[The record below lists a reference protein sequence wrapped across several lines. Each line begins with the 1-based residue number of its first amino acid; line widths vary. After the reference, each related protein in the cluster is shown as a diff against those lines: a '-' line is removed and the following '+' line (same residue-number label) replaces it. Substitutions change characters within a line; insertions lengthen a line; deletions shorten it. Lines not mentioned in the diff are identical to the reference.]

1 MQLWLDGQKST
12 ELRSGTDEA
21 SVPAQKTMA
30 NDREK
35 EAAARAS
42 LQFVRDGHVVGLG
55 TGSTAA
61 YFIQL
66 LGEQVRNGLRI
77 RGIPT
82 SDRSRELALSLG
94 IPLLT
99 LDDCQEID
107 VTVDGA
113 DEVDPQLRLI
123 KGGGG
128 ALLREKIVASATR
141 QMIVVADASKRVER
155 LGKFPLPVEVIRFAQ
170 ALVANRIAA
179 LGAEVQLRRDAT
191 GNPYLTDENNHIL
204 DCRFGEIRDP
214 DGLAQTLSGTPGV
227 VEHGLFIGMASVAL
241 FARGS
246 EIVELRRQVS

>member
-1 MQLWLDGQKST
+1 
-12 ELRSGTDEA
+12 
-21 SVPAQKTMA
+21 MA
-30 NDREK
+30 NDQEK

-42 LQFVRDGHVVGLG
+42 LRFLKDGQVVGLG

-61 YFIQL
+61 YFIKL
-66 LGEQVRNGLRI
+66 LGEEVKKGLRI

-82 SDRSRELALSLG
+82 SLRSGELAMSLG
-94 IPLLT
+94 IPVIT

-141 QMIVVADASKRVER
+141 QMIVVADESKQVQR
-155 LGKFPLPVEVIRFAQ
+155 LGKFPLPVEVIRFAE
-170 ALVANRIAA
+170 ALIAKRISA
-179 LGAEVQLRRDAT
+179 LGAEVRLRRDGAD
-191 GNPYLTDENNHIL
+191 NAFLTDQNNHIL
-204 DCRFGEIRDP
+204 DCRFGEIGDP
-214 DGLAQTLSGTPGV
+214 ATLARQLSDMPGV

-246 EIVELRRQVS
+246 EIVELKRN

>member
-1 MQLWLDGQKST
+1 
-12 ELRSGTDEA
+12 
-21 SVPAQKTMA
+21 MA
-30 NDREK
+30 NDLEK

-42 LQFVRDGHVVGLG
+42 LRFVKEGQVVGLG

-61 YFIQL
+61 YFIKL
-66 LGEQVRNGLRI
+66 LGEQVKSGLRI

-82 SDRSRELALSLG
+82 SVRSRDMAIELG
-94 IPLLT
+94 IPLIT

-128 ALLREKIVASATR
+128 AMLREKIVASATK
-141 QMIVVADASKRVER
+141 QMIVVADASKQVTR

-170 ALVANRIAA
+170 PLVAKRVAK
-179 LGAEVQLRRDAT
+179 LGAEVQLRRDAS
-191 GNPYLTDENNHIL
+191 GSPYVTDENHHIL
-204 DCRFGEIRDP
+204 DCRFGEMRDP
-214 DGLAQTLSGTPGV
+214 DGLARELNGMPGV

-246 EIVELRRQVS
+246 EIVELKRQ

>member
-1 MQLWLDGQKST
+1 MVNNQ
-12 ELRSGTDEA
+12 
-21 SVPAQKTMA
+21 
-30 NDREK
+30 EK

-42 LQFVRDGHVVGLG
+42 LRFVKDGQVVGLG

-61 YFIQL
+61 YFIRL
-66 LGEQVRNGLRI
+66 LGEEVKNGLRV

-82 SDRSRELALSLG
+82 SDRSRELAVSLG
-94 IPLLT
+94 IPLIT

-141 QMIVVADASKRVER
+141 QMIVVADASKQVQR

-170 ALVANRIAA
+170 ALVAKRIAA
-179 LGAEVQLRRDAT
+179 LGADVELRRDAE
-191 GNPYLTDENNHIL
+191 GSAYLTDENNHIL

-214 DGLAQTLSGTPGV
+214 DRLARELSEMPGV

-246 EIVELRRQVS
+246 EIVELKRERQ

>member
-1 MQLWLDGQKST
+1 
-12 ELRSGTDEA
+12 
-21 SVPAQKTMA
+21 MA
-30 NDREK
+30 NDQEK

-42 LQFVRDGHVVGLG
+42 LRFVKDGHVVGLG

-61 YFIQL
+61 YFIKL
-66 LGEQVRNGLRI
+66 LGEEVKKGLRV

-82 SDRSRELALSLG
+82 SIRSRELALSLG
-94 IPLLT
+94 IPLIT

-141 QMIVVADASKRVER
+141 QMVVVADASKQVQR

-170 ALVANRIAA
+170 ALVAKRIVAM
-179 LGAEVQLRRDAT
+179 GAEVQQRRDTA
-191 GNPYLTDENNHIL
+191 GNAYLTDENNYIL

-214 DGLAQTLSGTPGV
+214 NRLARELSEMPGV

-241 FARGS
+241 LARGS
-246 EIVELRRQVS
+246 EIVELRR

>member
-1 MQLWLDGQKST
+1 
-12 ELRSGTDEA
+12 
-21 SVPAQKTMA
+21 MA
-30 NDREK
+30 NDQEK

-42 LQFVRDGHVVGLG
+42 LRFVRDGQVVGLG

-61 YFIQL
+61 FFIKL
-66 LGEQVRNGLRI
+66 LGEQVRTGLRI

-94 IPLLT
+94 IPLTT
-99 LDDCQEID
+99 LDECQEIA

-141 QMIVVADASKRVER
+141 QLVIVADATKQVER
-155 LGKFPLPVEVIRFAQ
+155 LGKFPLPVEVIKFAQ
-170 ALVANRIAA
+170 ALVAKRIRA
-179 LGAEVQLRRDAT
+179 LGADVQLRMNAD
-191 GNPYLTDENNHIL
+191 GSPYLTDENNHIL

-214 DGLAQTLSGTPGV
+214 DRLARELSDMPGV

-246 EIVELRRQVS
+246 EIVELKR

>member
-1 MQLWLDGQKST
+1 
-12 ELRSGTDEA
+12 
-21 SVPAQKTMA
+21 MA
-30 NDREK
+30 NDQEK

-42 LQFVRDGHVVGLG
+42 LDYVKDGQVVGLG

-61 YFIQL
+61 YFIKL
-66 LGEQVRNGLRI
+66 LSEKVKNGLRI

-82 SDRSRELALSLG
+82 SVRSDELARSVG
-94 IPLLT
+94 IPVIT

-113 DEVDPQLRLI
+113 DEVDPELRLI

-128 ALLREKIVASATR
+128 AALREKIVASATK
-141 QMIVVADASKRVER
+141 QLVIVADASKRVQR

-170 ALVANRIAA
+170 ALVAKRIAA
-179 LGAEVQLRRDAT
+179 LGAAVQLRRNADGT
-191 GNPYLTDENNHIL
+191 PYVTDENNHIL

-214 DGLAQTLSGTPGV
+214 ANLARELSEMPGV

-246 EIVELRRQVS
+246 EIEKLKRHG

>member
-1 MQLWLDGQKST
+1 
-12 ELRSGTDEA
+12 
-21 SVPAQKTMA
+21 MA
-30 NDREK
+30 NDLEK

-42 LQFVRDGHVVGLG
+42 LEYVKDGQVVGLG

-61 YFIQL
+61 YFIKL
-66 LGEQVRNGLRI
+66 LGEKVKQGLRI

-82 SDRSRELALSLG
+82 SLRSEELALSLG
-94 IPLLT
+94 IPVIT

-107 VTVDGA
+107 ITVDGA
-113 DEVDPQLRLI
+113 DEVDPELRLI

-128 ALLREKIVASATR
+128 AALREKIVASATK
-141 QMIVVADASKRVER
+141 QLVIVADASKRVQR

-170 ALVANRIAA
+170 TLVAKRIAA
-179 LGAEVQLRRDAT
+179 MGADVQLRQNADGT
-191 GNPYLTDENNHIL
+191 PYVTNENNHIL

-214 DGLAQTLSGTPGV
+214 DDLARELSGMPGV

-246 EIVELRRQVS
+246 EITELKRHR